1 MRVDKGINYNRYIEF
16 SDENGI
22 DIVFALV
29 DKGSALFSLLLF
41 QVKVVK

>member
-1 MRVDKGINYNRYIEF
+1 MK
-16 SDENGI
+16 SGI

-41 QVKVVK
+41 QVKVGKQATELFLNSYKFVL